1 MKMRVLGDNPKGGLC
16 PQLAK
21 VPLGGRNGLSWQF
34 AGLMALAGLDP
45 HKVQAGRNQFSRKS
59 FHSLRHSFSSA
70 LANIGVSADV
80 RMKLTGH
87 KSVDVHRRYTHMQLE
102 PLKAAIAALPRLQW
116 CPQAKRG
123 LKPSP
128 GIDQYFDRVGFVKER
143 DAQIMDLVEELEKVA
158 RAEAGDLLMDA
169 TLESRAEGILT
180 QWKKKERDA
189 RHNLDD
195 AFFEKVARAIRSL
208 KSLETEVTANSPPS
222 QFAVVA
228 ALQATKIISNQN
240 ALPPGNIFI

>member
-1 MKMRVLGDNPKGGLC
+1 
-16 PQLAK
+16 
-21 VPLGGRNGLSWQF
+21 
-34 AGLMALAGLDP
+34 
-45 HKVQAGRNQFSRKS
+45 
-59 FHSLRHSFSSA
+59 
-70 LANIGVSADV
+70 
-80 RMKLTGH
+80 
-87 KSVDVHRRYTHMQLE
+87 
-102 PLKAAIAALPRLQW
+102 
-116 CPQAKRG
+116 
-123 LKPSP
+123 
-128 GIDQYFDRVGFVKER
+128 
-143 DAQIMDLVEELEKVA
+143 MDLVEELEKVA

>member
-102 PLKAAIAALPRLQW
+102 PSKLQSLLCRGCSDAPR
-116 CPQAKRG
+116 R
-123 LKPSP
+123 
-128 GIDQYFDRVGFVKER
+128 KE
-143 DAQIMDLVEELEKVA
+143 
-158 RAEAGDLLMDA
+158 G
-169 TLESRAEGILT
+169 
-180 QWKKKERDA
+180 
-189 RHNLDD
+189 
-195 AFFEKVARAIRSL
+195 
-208 KSLETEVTANSPPS
+208 
-222 QFAVVA
+222 
-228 ALQATKIISNQN
+228 
-240 ALPPGNIFI
+240 

>member
-1 MKMRVLGDNPKGGLC
+1 
-16 PQLAK
+16 
-21 VPLGGRNGLSWQF
+21 
-34 AGLMALAGLDP
+34 
-45 HKVQAGRNQFSRKS
+45 
-59 FHSLRHSFSSA
+59 
-70 LANIGVSADV
+70 
-80 RMKLTGH
+80 
-87 KSVDVHRRYTHMQLE
+87 
-102 PLKAAIAALPRLQW
+102 
-116 CPQAKRG
+116 
-123 LKPSP
+123 
-128 GIDQYFDRVGFVKER
+128 
-143 DAQIMDLVEELEKVA
+143 MDLVEELEKVA

-169 TLESRAEGILT
+169 TLESHAEGILT
-180 QWKKKERDA
+180 QWKKTERDA